1 MEIPYPI
8 KYYLNH
14 NLSHSLIELREFNNV
29 IEEFLA
35 EEKNKNQLA
44 TDNNNFDIQR
54 LTQGRYI
61 VDFSNSFPNLLR
73 SSNLTNIITSLEI
86 NFKTFCEQILVIANN
101 PFALKDLKGNSDFE
115 KIATVLKKVAKID
128 FSEIEDDWSFIDN
141 SRLIRNKF
149 VHNKG
154 VINSSH
160 HDFSKLTK
168 FIDYNQ
174 VYFDKYLDNG
184 KYYHIKIKKE
194 FIYEVINRILRLLEK
209 IAHI

>member
-209 IAHI
+209 IAHV